1 MTLIGAYQCH
11 SEAYQTGRHTK
22 FGHERPEFICHAI
35 KDLWETV
42 DASTG
47 KVRNVGNAWNS
58 WNTVGSARK
67 RWDRNTANVA
77 ERQSDHEGRAKGKA
91 GEGSKG
97 LEEVHCELKGV
108 WVERNVMLRVLGY

>member
-11 SEAYQTGRHTK
+11 SEAYQAGRHTK
-22 FGHERPEFICHAI
+22 LGDERREFSGHVT
-35 KDLWETV
+35 KDLGETV
-42 DASTG
+42 DASTR
-47 KVRNVGNAWNS
+47 KVRDIGNAWNS
-58 WNTVGSARK
+58 WNTVGDVRK
-67 RWDRNTANVA
+67 RWDRNAANVA
-77 ERQSDHEGRAKGKA
+77 ERHSDHEGRAKGKA